1 MIENEDCTTDWL
13 AVNAPDYYGFYP
25 SQEVVSKVMRLMQTI
40 KNPNDV
46 IWHGFH
52 VELENGNF
60 KYARVKGK
68 TEGVDKEKS
77 GESEK
82 GMEDDEIVGN
92 EC

>member
-46 IWHGFH
+46 IWHSKCG
-52 VELENGNF
+52 LEPCMSS
-60 KYARVKGK
+60 ASVP
-68 TEGVDKEKS
+68 
-77 GESEK
+77 
-82 GMEDDEIVGN
+82 
-92 EC
+92 C